1 MQESQVSQVSEV
13 PEEMQ
18 TDMSSSL
25 GVVDYSDKSFVVCGE
40 LTRRYKETLKTMGG
54 RFNKNLTHNGKNLVG
69 WIFPLKNKEK
79 VMNFVISVNSGN
91 VEEQSDISS
100 IPSTD
105 DIGLPTI
112 EVPKDASDSNT
123 SSYSFVRFKIY
134 RPKEGQKVRLN
145 TGGKMVH
152 GVVTKVESHNR
163 DGVMDTVYIDFD
175 GKTSMGVICRSKWQ
189 IFGYFA
195 DHSVF
200 FTD

>member
-25 GVVDYSDKSFVVCGE
+25 GVVDYSEKSFVVCGE
-40 LTRRYKETLKTMGG
+40 LTRKYKETFKTMGG